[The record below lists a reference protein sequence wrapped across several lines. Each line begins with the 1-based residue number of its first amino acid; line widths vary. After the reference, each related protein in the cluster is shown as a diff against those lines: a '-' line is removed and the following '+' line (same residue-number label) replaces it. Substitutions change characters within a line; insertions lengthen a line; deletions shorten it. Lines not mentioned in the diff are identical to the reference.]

1 MARFVI
7 YSRSFGEI
15 KFVAKNDGGYVRVYG
30 SDNGWEGKQPC
41 AGGGFYGSTL
51 IASEKTLE
59 AVARRWWRQWLADQR
74 SFG

>member
-7 YSRSFGEI
+7 HSRRFGEI
-15 KFVAKNDGGYVRVYG
+15 KFVSKDEGGYVRVYG
-30 SDNGWEGKQPC
+30 NGWDGKQPC

-51 IASEKTLE
+51 IAAEKTIE
-59 AVARRWWRQWLADQR
+59 SAARRWWRQWLADQR